1 MAEFMHKRM
10 HDRKNNSGSSGILIQ
25 VYLNCLFC
33 YKKIRYS
40 YLYCRKQI
48 NLYTILIY
56 EKKGIT
62 DETNREIP

>member
-33 YKKIRYS
+33 QRED
-40 YLYCRKQI
+40 
-48 NLYTILIY
+48 N
-56 EKKGIT
+56 EN
-62 DETNREIP
+62 ETNREIP

>member
-1 MAEFMHKRM
+1 MKEKLYCIN
-10 HDRKNNSGSSGILIQ
+10 KKYTGNSSILSQ

-33 YKKIRYS
+33 YKQIRYS